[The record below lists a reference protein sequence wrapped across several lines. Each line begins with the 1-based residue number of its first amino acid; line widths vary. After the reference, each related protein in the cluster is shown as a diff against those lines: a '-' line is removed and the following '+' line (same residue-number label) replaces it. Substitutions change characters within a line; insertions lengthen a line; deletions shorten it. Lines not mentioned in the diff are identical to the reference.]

1 MEPEIEF
8 LSRDFI
14 SNNIYSDTVKSDYFI
29 LMNRI
34 IMNDTVLKQMR
45 RSMDYNLL
53 FNTLN
58 EEIIYLSKR
67 LEYFNKYIQN
77 DIKELFNEYINYY
90 IQEYNKMIHDL

>member
-8 LSRDFI
+8 LSRNFI